1 MDEIQIY
8 KTRIYLALEDDDL
21 VRQCKVD
28 RFRSS
33 GPGGQKRNK
42 TSSGIRLRHTPTGLS
57 IKATED
63 RSQHVNLR
71 RAVRRLRE
79 AIALRVRTE
88 FDLAD
93 YQMSE
98 CLQSCIQRDGKIVVG
113 HRDFRYAPV
122 VAELLDVFHA
132 YGMGVRDTAHA
143 LDISTSQL
151 SHFFHRNTKLFR
163 QVNLMRKEAGL
174 KTLQ

>member
-1 MDEIQIY
+1 MHEKKIHNA
-8 KTRIYLALEDDDL
+8 RIYLQLDDDDL
-21 VRQCKVD
+21 VRQCNVD

-42 TSSGIRLRHTPTGLS
+42 TSSGIRLRHTPTGLI

-71 RAVRRLRE
+71 RAVRRLRV
-79 AIALRVRTE
+79 AIALQIRTE
-88 FDLAD
+88 IHLAD
-93 YQMSE
+93 YHMSE
-98 CLQSCIQRDGKIVVG
+98 CLQSCIHRDGKIMVG
-113 HRDFRYAPV
+113 RRDFRYPAV

-132 YGMGVRDTAHA
+132 CGMGVRDTAHT

-151 SHFFHRNTKLFR
+151 SQFFRRHIKLFR
-163 QVNLMRKEAGL
+163 QVNLMRIEAGMKPL
-174 KTLQ
+174 C